1 LRKYTTQFNN
11 GWQWYRFHVS
21 SPQGCGDCPHY
32 SICIGKQRR
41 KRRDFTIEKSKLES
55 RQTLDE
61 HDRKMCSEAGKLTY
75 SKRMSLIE
83 RAFGHMKENT
93 GFKRFLRR
101 GLEKVNNEWLIAC
114 GSYNLT
120 RMFNLA
126 HP

>member
-1 LRKYTTQFNN
+1 LRKCTTQFNN
-11 GWQWYRFHVS
+11 GRQWVRFHVS
-21 SPQGCGDCPHY
+21 SPQGCEGCPHY
-32 SICIGKQRR
+32 SICIGKQRAN
-41 KRRDFTIEKSKLES
+41 RRDFTIEKSKLES
-55 RQTLDE
+55 RQTLDD
-61 HDRKMCSEAGKLTY
+61 HDRKMHSEAGKRTY

-83 RAFGHMKENT
+83 RAFGHLKENT

-126 HP
+126 NP